1 MSERTKHSS
10 IGDENMYSLLLG
22 RFYLILGFSTYRKF
36 REKWI
41 NDKIGNA
48 VYFIAISLIVSSYG
62 IVIILGAVPSSRKH
76 SSCLVPLPQI

>member
-1 MSERTKHSS
+1 MSYTFRFSDWIIKSVRTKHSS

-22 RFYLILGFSTYRKF
+22 LFYLFLGFSAYRKF

-48 VYFIAISLIVSSYG
+48 VFFS
-62 IVIILGAVPSSRKH
+62 
-76 SSCLVPLPQI
+76 